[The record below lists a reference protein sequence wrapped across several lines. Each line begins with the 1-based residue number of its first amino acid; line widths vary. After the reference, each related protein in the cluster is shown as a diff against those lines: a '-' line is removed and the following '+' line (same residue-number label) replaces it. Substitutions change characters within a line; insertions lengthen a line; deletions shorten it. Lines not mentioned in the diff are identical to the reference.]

1 MLKYFKYAVVIFVL
15 STAACAANMKIENE
29 KLSVEFDSRGNLT
42 SLKNKAT
49 GEDYAGGQ
57 GLWRIIYQDGDSLEE
72 ALDSEKVS
80 AQVEKTSDS
89 QITLKY
95 GGTFPVKVSCFLTN
109 EEVRFKATVENSSK
123 NFILREFQF
132 PMIKNAAVPN
142 SAQCVNS
149 GGGGTLIPNF
159 RKYVSGAE
167 TGYKARDDI
176 SLERYSQYPI
186 SRTMNMY
193 AIQNP
198 KGALYMAGL
207 SDDCQLTLHYARY
220 RREASALKY
229 LDLGFVKYP
238 FIKSGETFSTGE
250 FSATP
255 ILGDWRKAARLY
267 AGALKNRFENP
278 QTPQFVSNMNG
289 WQRVIMRHQYGKI
302 LHPYGDLADKIG
314 RAGLECGIDTVLLFG
329 WWKEGMD
336 AGYPSYS
343 PEDSQGGDAE
353 LRRQIQKIHS
363 EGGKVVLYFNGQL
376 IDISSPFFKSGV
388 GRRICVKNSDMS
400 AHLERYP
407 FGGDGTGLRVL
418 GHKTFT
424 TACHATKEWEDVLK
438 GYVDR
443 ALFLGVD
450 GVFFDQMGNGGRVC
464 WDASHNHKVP
474 CTDAMKYKAK
484 MLEKIRAYIK
494 AKNPNVAF
502 GTEYVGDATT
512 PHVDFVHSC
521 GHADYYATAANTPA
535 DSKPVMRY
543 VPLFKYAFPKTR
555 MSDRTIR
562 DDSDIPR
569 RVNRCLMWGL
579 TSDIEIYRCRGF
591 IDDAPN
597 YKAYLKK
604 ADALREKYRAL
615 ILNGIYRDCDLA
627 EVSDKSVEYTTFEND
642 TQIAVLLTDSR
653 RDNPAKFRV
662 RVRGGRFAGAES
674 IGGADVVGGGDDAE
688 CAVVKLGAKNSLALL
703 VFSKPA
709 GRVFYPVAHGFFS
722 RKILPAL
729 TVNIIMF

>member
-1 MLKYFKYAVVIFVL
+1 M
-15 STAACAANMKIENE
+15 STVACAANVKIENG
-29 KLSVEFDSRGNLT
+29 KLSVEFDSRGNLA

-57 GLWRIIYQDGDSLEE
+57 GLWRIVYQEGDSLEE
-72 ALDSEKVS
+72 AFDSEKVS
-80 AQVEKTSDS
+80 VRVGKKSDS

-95 GGTFPVKVSCFLTN
+95 GGAFPVKVSCFLTA
-109 EEVRFKATVENSSK
+109 EEVRFKATVENASK
-123 NFILREFQF
+123 DFVLREFQF
-132 PMIKNAAVPN
+132 PMLKNAAVPN

-149 GGGGTLIPNF
+149 GGGGTLIPNL
-159 RKYVSGAE
+159 RKYVAGAD

-193 AIQNP
+193 VVQNP
-198 KGALYMAGL
+198 KGALYMAGV
-207 SDDCQLTLHYARY
+207 SGDSQLTLHYARY
-220 RREASALKY
+220 RKEASVLKY

-238 FIKSGETFSTGE
+238 FIKSGERFSTGE
-250 FSATP
+250 FSVTP
-255 ILGDWRKAARLY
+255 IAGDWRNAARLY
-267 AGALKNRFENP
+267 AAALKDCFATPE
-278 QTPQFVSNMNG
+278 TPQFVSNMNG

-302 LHPYGDLADKIG
+302 LHPYKDLADKIG

-343 PEDSQGGDAE
+343 PETSQGGDAE

-363 EGGKVVLYFNGQL
+363 AGGKVVLYFNGQL
-376 IDISSPFFKSGV
+376 IDVSSPFFKSGA

-400 AHLERYP
+400 EHLERYP

-424 TACHATKEWEDVLK
+424 TACHATKEWEEVLK

-443 ALFLGVD
+443 ALSLGVD

-474 CTDAMKYKAK
+474 CTDTMKYKAQ
-484 MLEKIRAYIK
+484 MLAKIRAYIK

-502 GTEYVGDATT
+502 GTEYAGVATT
-512 PHVDFVHSC
+512 PHIDFVHSC
-521 GHADYYATAANTPA
+521 GHADYYAVAAKTA
-535 DSKPVMRY
+535 DSKPEMRY
-543 VPLFKYAFPKTR
+543 VPLFKYAFPKTK

-562 DDSDIPR
+562 DDTDIPR
-569 RVNRCLMWGL
+569 RLNRCLMWGL
-579 TSDIEIYRCRGF
+579 TSDIEIYRCRG
-591 IDDAPN
+591 IVDDAPN

-604 ADALREKYRAL
+604 ADALRDKYRTL

-653 RDNPAKFRV
+653 RDDPAKFRV
-662 RVRGGRFAGAES
+662 RVRGGSFVGADS
-674 IGGADVVGGGDDAE
+674 IGGADVGKVEGDAE
-688 CAVVKLGAKNSLALL
+688 CAVVKLGAKNSLGLI
-703 VFSKPA
+703 VFSKA
-709 GRVFYPVAHGFFS
+709 AA
-722 RKILPAL
+722 RKK
-729 TVNIIMF
+729 